1 MKLEIELDLNQID
14 YDAINKQIQDK
25 VAAMDLHE
33 EYQISSKIN
42 YKIKEEVENQVDY
55 YFRNGA
61 WGGLNDNSKR
71 EIRDEIS
78 KDLKELVKPYVDNVF
93 NQIPQEEL
101 NQIVSDLLPRV
112 LMDIL
117 VSNMSSALTN
127 CYYQSAET
135 ITQMCE
141 SRIKSMLGR

>member
-25 VAAMDLHE
+25 VAAMDLHK
-33 EYQISSKIN
+33 EYQISSKID
-42 YKIKEEVENQVDY
+42 YKIKEEVEDEVEK
-55 YFRNGA
+55 YFRYGA
-61 WGGLNDNSKR
+61 WGGLNSNSQR
-71 EIRDEIS
+71 EIKDEIS
-78 KDLKELVKPYVDNVF
+78 QNLKELIKPHVDEVF

-101 NQIVSDLLPRV
+101 NKIVSDLLPKI

-117 VSNMSSALTN
+117 VSNMTSALTS

-141 SRIKSMLGR
+141 SRIKSMLGH